1 MTVYTFVHV
10 LLSLI
15 GIASGLL
22 MLYGFL
28 TDHAPKNATTI
39 FLVTTAAT
47 VLTGFGF
54 PFKGFTPALGVGL
67 LCSLL
72 LAVAIAS
79 QQAFRLT
86 GIWRSAFVIAAVA
99 SLYFNVFVLIV
110 QAFQK
115 IPALHALAPTGS
127 EPPFAAAQ
135 GATLIGFVIAGTL
148 SVKRFHPRPI

>member
-1 MTVYTFVHV
+1 
-10 LLSLI
+10 
-15 GIASGLL
+15 
-22 MLYGFL
+22 
-28 TDHAPKNATTI
+28 
-39 FLVTTAAT
+39 
-47 VLTGFGF
+47 LTGFGF
-54 PFKGFTPALGVGL
+54 PFKSFTPAIGVGL

-79 QQAFRLT
+79 QQAFHLT

-115 IPALHALAPTGS
+115 IPALHVLAPTGS

-135 GATLIGFVIAGTL
+135 GATLLAFIIAGAL
-148 SVKRFHPRPI
+148 SVKRFHPHPT